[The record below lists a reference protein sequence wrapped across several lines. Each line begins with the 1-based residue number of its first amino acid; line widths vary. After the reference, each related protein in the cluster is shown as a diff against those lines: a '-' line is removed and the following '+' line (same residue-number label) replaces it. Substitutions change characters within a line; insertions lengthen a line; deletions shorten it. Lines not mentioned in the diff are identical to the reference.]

1 MKSNILLSL
10 IIFSSAVFAQDI
22 VKEQSKET
30 KFLDVQVDN
39 PVLQNEIDALKNA
52 FLLDLE
58 AFKVKHK
65 KEKKELR
72 GSYKDQLKALRKK
85 YKDTKKRD
93 KPKKQKVKSSGD

>member
-1 MKSNILLSL
+1 MKSYILLSL

-22 VKEQSKET
+22 VKEQSNET

-58 AFKVKHK
+58 ALKVKHK